1 MGTFFEYSFL
11 QRPGIDERNGQASRL
26 SVDDTVYES
35 LLMNL
40 GAHAGWTTSLENG
53 ASIGLDLLAV
63 WRHELLD
70 ATFRT
75 GASFRDYGEYDFKS
89 ATNLPGRDSLLLWGS
104 LRFRHPTSPFFA
116 QIDFGGEFFRED
128 YSAIRAG
135 LQIGW
140 EF

>member
-1 MGTFFEYSFL
+1 M

-26 SVDDTVYES
+26 SVDDTVYGS

-53 ASIGLDLLAV
+53 ASIGLDLLAA

-75 GASFRDYGEYDFKS
+75 GASFRGYGDYGFTS
-89 ATNLPGRDSLLLWGS
+89 ATDLLGRDSLLLLGS
-104 LRFRHPTSPFFA
+104 LRFRHPTSSFFA
-116 QIDFGGEFFRED
+116 QIDFGGEFFREG
-128 YSAIRAG
+128 YTAMNLG
-135 LQIGW
+135 LNLTWQ
-140 EF
+140 F